1 MQEKRLF
8 LITPIPEVILSSVN
22 CLMLGTVMLPSYVYV
37 HASEHEGEI
46 PYVATGL
53 GHPLS
58 KVAGRFFR
66 PLKPAY
72 GTRKK

>member
-1 MQEKRLF
+1 MQEKHLF
-8 LITPIPEVILSSVN
+8 LITPVSEAILSNVN
-22 CLMLGTVMLPSYVYV
+22 CLMLGTIMLPSYVYIT
-37 HASEHEGEI
+37 ASECEGEI
-46 PYVATGL
+46 PYVATGP

-66 PLKPAY
+66 PLKCTY